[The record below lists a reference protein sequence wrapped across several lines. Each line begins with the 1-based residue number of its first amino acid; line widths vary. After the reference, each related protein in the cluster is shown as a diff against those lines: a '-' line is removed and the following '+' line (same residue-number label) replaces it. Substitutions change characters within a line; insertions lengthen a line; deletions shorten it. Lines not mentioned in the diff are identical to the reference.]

1 MFDRAGARVTMLD
14 IDEAAGSAA
23 ASTMK
28 QAQFVHCDVSDQL
41 EVRKTVESAAVASG
55 RIDVVCNNAAFLGSA
70 HALMESTEEEWEK
83 CFRVTMLG
91 TQNCTRAA
99 MPYMLRQRNGSI
111 INISSVQGIAAARN
125 SVAYTSFK
133 HALIGFTRSVA
144 YDYGPQNIRVNAIC
158 PGAIRTRT
166 SPPIGSELHRRQISK
181 TFLGR
186 TGEVDEIAWAALFL
200 ASDAASY
207 ITGIALPVDGGWT
220 AM

>member
-1 MFDRAGARVTMLD
+1 VTL
-14 IDEAAGSAA
+14 
-23 ASTMK
+23 
-28 QAQFVHCDVSDQL
+28 
-41 EVRKTVESAAVASG
+41 
-55 RIDVVCNNAAFLGSA
+55 
-70 HALMESTEEEWEK
+70 
-83 CFRVTMLG
+83 LG

-99 MPYMLRQRNGSI
+99 MPYMLRQKSGSV

-125 SVAYTSFK
+125 SVAYTSIK
-133 HALIGFTRSVA
+133 HALVGFTRSVA
-144 YDYGPQNIRVNAIC
+144 YDYGPENIRVNAIC

-166 SPPIGSELHRRQISK
+166 SPPIGSELHQRQISK

-207 ITGIALPVDGGWT
+207 VTGVALPVDGGWT